1 MGGLIHGRFGHLLN
15 CKNPKR
21 CDVIVPLPR
30 RGISALVILWARHF
44 LGSLSC
50 LLQRFGTNMDDT
62 KLAKTS
68 QELLESTAV
77 KRKKVSKIACLKDF
91 RRMYVE
97 GGGGARWGA

>member
-1 MGGLIHGRFGHLLN
+1 
-15 CKNPKR
+15 
-21 CDVIVPLPR
+21 
-30 RGISALVILWARHF
+30 
-44 LGSLSC
+44 
-50 LLQRFGTNMDDT
+50 MDDT

-97 GGGGARWGA
+97 GGGGQDGGPNSRAIWAPTQLQRIPTELQESKTM